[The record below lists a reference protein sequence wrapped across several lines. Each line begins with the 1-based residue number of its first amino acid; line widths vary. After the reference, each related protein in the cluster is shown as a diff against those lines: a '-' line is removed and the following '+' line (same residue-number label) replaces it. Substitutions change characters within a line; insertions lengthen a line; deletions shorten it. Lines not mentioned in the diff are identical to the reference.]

1 MNNSGA
7 SKFYGESLQLLN
19 KIGLPFLV
27 GGTVAVNSYIEDLN
41 RPTKDMDVFCKAVDY
56 PRILQEFK
64 AKGYVT
70 EVEDERWLA
79 KVSKNKYYVDIIF
92 SLANMMAPVPENWF
106 KVSSVGKLFDQKVK
120 LLPVTELIWSKM
132 FIQDR
137 NKYEGSDVAHLI
149 LLKYKEIEW
158 KRLLDY
164 MDQYWEVLLIQI
176 LNFRFIYPSER
187 ELIPRWLLD
196 ELLQRLKIQLETPT
210 SKVKICRGKIF
221 SAHDYAIDVEKWG
234 FTDVIGKGSHELVS
248 QKK

>member
-1 MNNSGA
+1 MSDSGA
-7 SKFYGESLQLLN
+7 KKLYSESLQLLN

-41 RPTKDMDVFCKAVDY
+41 RPTKDMDIFCKAADY
-56 PRILQEFK
+56 PKILQEFK
-64 AKGYVT
+64 NKGFQT

-79 KVSKNKYYVDIIF
+79 KVSKGKYFVDIIF
-92 SLANMMAPVPENWF
+92 ALANMMAPVPEAWF
-106 KVSSVGKLFDQKVK
+106 KESSVGKLFDQKVK
-120 LLPVTELIWSKM
+120 VLSVTELVLSKM

-137 NKYEGSDVAHLI
+137 NKYEGSDVAHLF
-149 LLKYKEIEW
+149 LLKNKEINW

-164 MDQYWEVLLIQI
+164 MDQFWEVLLIHV

-196 ELLQRLKIQLETPT
+196 ELLNRLKIQMDTPT
-210 SKVKICRGKIF
+210 SKVKVCRGKIF

-234 FTDVIGKGSHELVS
+234 FADVIGKATHQING
-248 QKK
+248 K